1 MTQKSIWIF
10 GDLRTQRHWKDS
22 CKVLTKAMVLAGEVD
37 AKIAMVLLGAGQADI
52 QSPEKVDLSACII
65 MGDAAHQ
72 ALELGV
78 GNVYCLEH
86 HDLLVPRSDVYAAAI
101 ADLVKQH
108 EPWLVLFA
116 LNDFGREAAAMGA
129 QFCQAGMIAD
139 CTQLALR
146 EGRFVGRC
154 PAWGGQ
160 VLADIT
166 LAEEWDTAFVTVQ
179 PHGVEAQ
186 GDNPSDIGRI
196 DRIALDKVQ
205 VPQGLQLLRRRID
218 AEEGQR
224 LEDAR
229 IVVVGGAGLGDARG
243 FGLVRELAGA
253 MGGQVGAT
261 RPPVLYHWA
270 DEDRLIGQTGKT
282 VHPDLLISVGT
293 SGAIQYT
300 AGISGAKTIVA
311 INRDPLAPVFQ
322 IADIGIVGD
331 AQVLLPMMVQ
341 RAQQSAMRRLADAAC
356 SVNQEDGTP
365 KCGFGELVQQLRQ
378 ARDWSEAELAQQ
390 TGQTPEFIE
399 QVESDQIA
407 PSVSFIL
414 RMAQAMKVD
423 PSTFLGKEEQASIR
437 DRRAQAYRQR
447 TQQYSYV
454 TLTPGA
460 ENSHLRAFMI
470 TIEPHQAHK
479 PVAYKHEGEEFIYV
493 MEGVLEV
500 TLGTKVNKFKPGE
513 SVHFNSEIPH
523 KLKSLSNEP
532 TRCLVA
538 LYTI

>member
-1 MTQKSIWIF
+1 MKQKSIWIF
-10 GDLRTQRHWKDS
+10 GDLRTQRHWEES
-22 CKVLTKAMVLAGEVD
+22 CKVLNKAMGLAAEVD
-37 AKIAMVLLGAGQADI
+37 ATIAMVMLGAGQADVPT
-52 QSPEKVDLSACII
+52 PEKVDLSACIA
-65 MGDAAHQ
+65 MGDAARQ
-72 ALELGV
+72 ALEIGV
-78 GNVYCLEH
+78 ATVYCLQH
-86 HDLLVPRSDVYAAAI
+86 SDLLVPRSDVYAAAI
-101 ADLVKQH
+101 ADFVQH
-108 EPWLVLFA
+108 HQPWLILFA
-116 LNDFGREAAAMGA
+116 LNDFGRETAAMGA
-129 QFCQAGMIAD
+129 MQCRTGMIAD
-139 CTQLALR
+139 CAELTVKD
-146 EGRFVGRC
+146 GGFVGRC

-166 LAEEWDTAFVTVQ
+166 LAEGWETAFITVQ
-179 PHGVEAQ
+179 PQ
-186 GDNPSDIGRI
+186 GAEIPEKNPSEAGRI
-196 DRIALDKVQ
+196 DNIVLDEIQ
-205 VPQGLQLLRRRID
+205 VPQGLQLLRRGIET
-218 AEEGQR
+218 EEGQR

-229 IVVVGGAGLGDARG
+229 IVIVGGAGVGDARG

-282 VHPDLLISVGT
+282 VHPELLISVGT

-300 AGISGAKTIVA
+300 AGISDAKTIVA
-311 INRDPLAPVFQ
+311 INRDPSAPVFQ

-331 AQVLLPMMVQ
+331 AQELLPLMIQ
-341 RAQQSAMRRLADAAC
+341 HAQQSAMRRLADAAC
-356 SVNQEDGTP
+356 ALNQEEDVP
-365 KCGFGELVQQLRQ
+365 KDGFGDLVRRLRV
-378 ARDWSEAELAQQ
+378 ARDWDEAELAQQ

-399 QVESDQIA
+399 QVENDQIS

-414 RMAQAMKVD
+414 RMAKAMKVD

-493 MEGVLEV
+493 MEGVLQV
-500 TLGTKVNKFKPGE
+500 TLGTKVKKFKPGE
-513 SVHFNSEIPH
+513 CIHFNSEIPH
-523 KLKSLSNEP
+523 KLKSLSSEP